1 MGNRYQN
8 DIVTRNGIRYAQTSG
23 GRFIS
28 TKYRSYDVVVD
39 REERQPYLYVEAN
52 DVDIQSIRV
61 WFNQNALQQEDLYWL
76 IHPIGQ
82 VSNQFAFFDEIER
95 WIASFPFRDSGPAQQ
110 VFTLENVRVFGNG
123 LSFGYG
129 LAKCLAVADKYHL
142 RLTEDRILGVG
153 DADGVHF
160 AIDLVRSD
168 AELMGYGLNA
178 RELAAKYLLP
188 IMQRYDGAFRYPL
201 PNLSAYISWFEQHAA
216 QQAPPAANPE
226 KTKTQSVRVQLSK
239 GGKDREFDV
248 PILDRPIS
256 FTEIRTAGNIKG
268 NDQDIRLLLSK
279 SPSGGLQA
287 QWTLHADAEMRLNG
301 HPVKSGDVLPFL
313 QGDFYEIREFDREY
327 QMRVLMLPGSM
338 RTADVQKTVSPL
350 KTVPTIQ
357 VAKSVPDHS
366 PQIPQTKKAAPP
378 SPAAGSQAVR
388 PAGNR
393 SGVPTPA
400 QATGESG
407 EDPENMYWMTDMAP
421 GSVLL
426 TQTLRDQR
434 KVRLTSVPATEAERI
449 RVLREQMGRADVIGL
464 SPLKLE
470 HLFDMPQGGLLTAAA
485 LPDEE
490 CLTAASKKAKNLPQ
504 QDRLSYIKRAV
515 DLFAGFRKTG
525 WYPTR
530 LTLDAFRLSTST
542 GQVVWMQPE
551 YLAPEDRLP
560 VETEIGM
567 TIPEVYAGKK
577 RTAEEQTAYAMLV
590 WAYALTVGGFPY
602 DGRQSRAYC
611 EHHGVTEQTAASVIY
626 GTDVVFVF
634 DPANASNR
642 PPQIPWYDQ
651 QQERWDRLPEWMKKV
666 FTEAFTEPSENR
678 WIQAV
683 QALGQAADDA

>member
-279 SPSGGLQA
+279 SPSGGCRCRNAL
-287 QWTLHADAEMRLNG
+287 
-301 HPVKSGDVLPFL
+301 K
-313 QGDFYEIREFDREY
+313 
-327 QMRVLMLPGSM
+327 
-338 RTADVQKTVSPL
+338 RTPCEERGC
-350 KTVPTIQ
+350 
-357 VAKSVPDHS
+357 
-366 PQIPQTKKAAPP
+366 AAF
-378 SPAAGSQAVR
+378 
-388 PAGNR
+388 PAGR
-393 SGVPTPA
+393 F
-400 QATGESG
+400 
-407 EDPENMYWMTDMAP
+407 
-421 GSVLL
+421 
-426 TQTLRDQR
+426 LRN
-434 KVRLTSVPATEAERI
+434 P
-449 RVLREQMGRADVIGL
+449 RV
-464 SPLKLE
+464 
-470 HLFDMPQGGLLTAAA
+470 
-485 LPDEE
+485 
-490 CLTAASKKAKNLPQ
+490 
-504 QDRLSYIKRAV
+504 
-515 DLFAGFRKTG
+515 
-525 WYPTR
+525 
-530 LTLDAFRLSTST
+530 
-542 GQVVWMQPE
+542 
-551 YLAPEDRLP
+551 
-560 VETEIGM
+560 
-567 TIPEVYAGKK
+567 
-577 RTAEEQTAYAMLV
+577 
-590 WAYALTVGGFPY
+590 
-602 DGRQSRAYC
+602 
-611 EHHGVTEQTAASVIY
+611 
-626 GTDVVFVF
+626 
-634 DPANASNR
+634 
-642 PPQIPWYDQ
+642 
-651 QQERWDRLPEWMKKV
+651 
-666 FTEAFTEPSENR
+666 
-678 WIQAV
+678 
-683 QALGQAADDA
+683 